1 MIFVYYKSTY
11 SDFQGE
17 IYIKIDFL
25 LTFSTFWII
34 IPTANKSRKTENT
47 QEENKVELKTKN
59 TFGYNKADFAKF
71 KKYAWLMLLSFG
83 FTYLFFYNGRQN
95 INLVMDLMK
104 EEFKS
109 DLGTIGVVTSALFWC
124 YAFGQLISGRLG
136 AFIGY
141 KKLMFIGVASSAVL
155 NVLISFQSNLWVIAV
170 LWGLNGFCQAMV
182 WSNGVGVL
190 NKWWPKEKRGFA
202 SGLAT
207 AFSGVAQVVTYLTIN
222 LCLTLNPEWGWRA
235 GFRYPMIPMVLIL
248 IAFVAFFKEKPED
261 VGLAPFVEGDAA
273 TEERDAKLAL
283 EMEQKG
289 YLYPYKLLFS
299 EPKVIVFCLISA
311 IAGIGR
317 YGLLTW
323 VPTYFMDTM
332 ELSVKDGIF
341 SSILLPI
348 GQACAMFV
356 FPFITD
362 KVFKGKR
369 EPMLILAAIV
379 AFFGMIAF
387 PFIKTQAPATI
398 MLFVVGVF
406 SMVTGVIWAIAGDM
420 GGRAL
425 SSTVVGVL
433 DWAVYMG
440 AAIQAVI
447 FGFVK
452 ESFGWPA
459 IFITIG
465 VLYVLLLVLTLLA
478 KNMKTKKI

>member
-1 MIFVYYKSTY
+1 MSEKIKQKFTYGYTSDEYK
-11 SDFQGE
+11 
-17 IYIKIDFL
+17 
-25 LTFSTFWII
+25 
-34 IPTANKSRKTENT
+34 
-47 QEENKVELKTKN
+47 
-59 TFGYNKADFAKF
+59 KF

-104 EEFKS
+104 EHFSS

-124 YAFGQLISGRLG
+124 YAFGQLVSGRLG
-136 AFIGY
+136 QWIGY
-141 KKLMFIGVASSAVL
+141 KKLMIFGVVASAVL
-155 NVLISFQSNLWVIAV
+155 NLVISFQNNLWVIAV

-190 NKWWPKEKRGFA
+190 NKWWPKKNRGFA

-222 LCLTLNPEWGWRA
+222 LCLALNPEWGWRA
-235 GFRYPMIPMVLIL
+235 GFRFPMIPMVLIL

-261 VGLAPFVEGDAA
+261 IGLKAFEEEDGAAAAHDAA
-273 TEERDAKLAL
+273 LAADI
-283 EMEQKG
+283 EKRG
-289 YLYPYKLLFS
+289 FFYPYKLLFS

-323 VPTYFMDTM
+323 VPTYFMDQM
-332 ELSVKDGIF
+332 NLSVKDGIF

-369 EPMLILAAIV
+369 EPLLILAASV
-379 AFFGMIAF
+379 AFLGLVSF
-387 PFIKTQAPATI
+387 PFITSQAPATV

-440 AAIQAVI
+440 AAIQATV

-452 ESFGWPA
+452 ESFGWSA

-465 VLYVLLLVLTLLA
+465 ALYIILLILTLA
-478 KNMKTKKI
+478 ARKMKMKRL

>member
-1 MIFVYYKSTY
+1 MSETNENYTY
-11 SDFQGE
+11 
-17 IYIKIDFL
+17 
-25 LTFSTFWII
+25 
-34 IPTANKSRKTENT
+34 
-47 QEENKVELKTKN
+47 
-59 TFGYNKADFAKF
+59 GYNGQEYKKF
-71 KKYAWLMLLSFG
+71 KKYAWLTLLSFG

-95 INLVMDLMK
+95 INLVMPLMK
-104 EEFKS
+104 EYFAS
-109 DLGTIGVVTSALFWC
+109 DLGTIGVVSSALFWC
-124 YAFGQLISGRLG
+124 YAFGQLVSGRLG
-136 AFIGY
+136 SYFGY
-141 KKLMFIGVASSAVL
+141 KKLMMAGIVASSVL
-155 NVLISFQSNLWVIAV
+155 NVIISFQSNLVVIAI

-182 WSNGVGVL
+182 WSNGVGVI

-207 AFSGVAQVVTYLTIN
+207 AFSGIAQAVTYLTVS

-235 GFRYPMIPMVLIL
+235 GFRYPIIPMALIL
-248 IAFVAFFKEKPED
+248 IAFVAFFKTKPED
-261 VGLAPFVEGDAA
+261 VGLKPF
-273 TEERDAKLAL
+273 EEEDKALDESASAMEAEIAK
-283 EMEQKG
+283 KG
-289 YLYPYKLLFS
+289 FFYPYKLLFS

-323 VPTYFMDTM
+323 IPTYFTE
-332 ELSVKDGIF
+332 ELGLSLKNDMFTYIV
-341 SSILLPI
+341 LPL

-362 KVFKGKR
+362 KLFKGKR
-369 EPMLILAAIV
+369 EPMLALAAI
-379 AFFGMIAF
+379 IAF
-387 PFIKTQAPATI
+387 LGLICFPFFKTQVPATI

-440 AAIQAVI
+440 AAIQAAV

-452 ESFGWPA
+452 ESFGWSA

-465 VLYVLLLVLTLLA
+465 CLYIVLLVLTLFA
-478 KNMKTKKI
+478 RKMTMKKL

>member
-1 MIFVYYKSTY
+1 MSKKIKEKFTY
-11 SDFQGE
+11 
-17 IYIKIDFL
+17 
-25 LTFSTFWII
+25 
-34 IPTANKSRKTENT
+34 
-47 QEENKVELKTKN
+47 
-59 TFGYNKADFAKF
+59 GYNSEEFAKF

-95 INLVMDLMK
+95 INLVMPLMK
-104 EEFKS
+104 EAFKS
-109 DLGTIGVVTSALFWC
+109 DLGTIGVVSSALFWC
-124 YAFGQLISGRLG
+124 YAFGQLVSGRLG
-136 AFIGY
+136 SYFGY
-141 KKLMFIGVASSAVL
+141 KKLMIFGVASSAIL
-155 NVLISFQSNLWVIAV
+155 NVTISFQHNLAVIAI

-182 WSNGVGVL
+182 WSNGVGVI

-207 AFSGVAQVVTYLTIN
+207 AFSGVAQAVTYLTVN
-222 LCLTLNPEWGWRA
+222 WCLILNPEWTWRA
-235 GFRYPMIPMVLIL
+235 GFRLPIVPMVLIL
-248 IAFVAFFKEKPED
+248 IVFILFFKEKPED
-261 VGLAPFVEGDAA
+261 VGLKPFVEENEELDNNDAA
-273 TEERDAKLAL
+273 IESEISK
-283 EMEQKG
+283 KG
-289 YLYPYKLLFS
+289 FFYPYKLLFS
-299 EPKVIVFCLISA
+299 EPKVSIFCLISA

-323 VPTYFMDTM
+323 IPTYFTE
-332 ELSVKDGIF
+332 ELGLSLKDDMFTYIV
-341 SSILLPI
+341 LPL

-369 EPMLILAAIV
+369 EPMLILASLV
-379 AFFGMIAF
+379 AFCGMICF
-387 PFIKTQAPATI
+387 PLFKTQMPATI
-398 MLFVVGVF
+398 MLFIVGVF

-440 AAIQAVI
+440 AAIQATI

-452 ESFGWPA
+452 DAFGWPA

-465 VLYVLLLVLTLLA
+465 CLYIIMLILTLTA
-478 KNMKTKKI
+478 RKMKMKNL